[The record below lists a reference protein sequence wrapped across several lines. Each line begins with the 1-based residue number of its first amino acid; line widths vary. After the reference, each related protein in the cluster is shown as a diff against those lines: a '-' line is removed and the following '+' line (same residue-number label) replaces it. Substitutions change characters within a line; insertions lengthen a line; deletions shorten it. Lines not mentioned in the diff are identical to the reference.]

1 MIYVWYHCASAY
13 RARPHSTRKH
23 NEARDAGLTGG
34 DRKLWNYRLLDG
46 VRAVASQ
53 ESVSIVTS
61 QRIHY
66 SLARRVMTI
75 FIKSDQVGL

>member
-1 MIYVWYHCASAY
+1 MCDTTVHLHIERGPILLGNIVK
-13 RARPHSTRKH
+13 PGMQGST
-23 NEARDAGLTGG
+23 
-34 DRKLWNYRLLDG
+34 KLWNYRLLDG

-66 SLARRVMTI
+66 SLARRVMMI
-75 FIKSDQVGL
+75 VIKSDQVGL